1 MVDRSSD
8 RWITVGGLVTSL
20 AFLAVGVA
28 SVLVPSGARHGDW
41 LPLHLVLAGGATTA
55 IAAVAPFFSAASAA
69 APPADPRLRL
79 ATVVLVAVGAGTVT
93 GGFAAGAGPLAT
105 VGGILFI
112 AGCMALL
119 AATLMPHRRSLTG
132 HRRYVVVTYG
142 AAVLDVIVGASLAT
156 AYVAGWSPIVEA
168 WASIKPAH
176 ATLNLFGFVSLV
188 IAGTLLHFYPTV
200 VGARIAAGRAA
211 RSAILGLAAGP
222 PLIATGF
229 AIGSTLLGVAGAGTE
244 LIGAVALVAN
254 ARALWLTRARWTTDP
269 GWHRVA
275 IGCLTAAQGW
285 FIVGVAILA
294 ARITALGAVPA
305 AWSIDPLVGPI
316 VVGWVVQVILGSA
329 THLVPAIGPG
339 DPATHGRQR
348 ATLGLLSRTR
358 LASLQVGTLLL
369 TVGGLGDVPGLAIVG
384 EATVAAVMA
393 TTVVLIGVS
402 VIVGMRANADAHA
415 LSRERA

>member
-20 AFLAVGVA
+20 AFLAGGAA
-28 SVLVPSGARHGDW
+28 SVLVPPGARHGDW

-79 ATVVLVAVGAGTVT
+79 ATVVLVAVGAGAVT
-93 GGFAAGAGPLAT
+93 SGVAAGAGPVAT

-112 AGCMALL
+112 AGCAALL
-119 AATLMPHRRSLTG
+119 AATLTPHRHSLTG
-132 HRRYVVVTYG
+132 HRRYVVITYG
-142 AAVLDVIVGASLAT
+142 AAILDVLVGASLAT
-156 AYVAGWSPIVEA
+156 AYVAGWSPIVEV

-211 RSAILGLAAGP
+211 RSAILGLAVGP
-222 PLIATGF
+222 PIIATGF
-229 AIGSTLLGVAGAGTE
+229 AIGSTLLGVVGAGAE
-244 LIGAVALVAN
+244 LVGAVALAAN

-275 IGCLTAAQGW
+275 IGSLTAAQGW

-294 ARITALGAVPA
+294 ARITALGVVPA

-348 ATLGLLSRTR
+348 AILGLLSRTR

-369 TVGGLGDVPGLAIVG
+369 TIGGLGNVPGSTIAGVAI
-384 EATVAAVMA
+384 VAAVGA
-393 TTVVLIGVS
+393 TTIVLVALAVLAGL
-402 VIVGMRANADAHA
+402 RAKVDVDALGGA
-415 LSRERA
+415 RT